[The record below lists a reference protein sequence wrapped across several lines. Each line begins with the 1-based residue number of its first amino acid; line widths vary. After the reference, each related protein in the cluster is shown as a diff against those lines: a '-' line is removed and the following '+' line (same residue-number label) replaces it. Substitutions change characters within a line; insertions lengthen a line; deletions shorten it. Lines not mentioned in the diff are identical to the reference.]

1 MPTTSTATT
10 RFTGRQ
16 QANAAAGSA
25 SLALLLAACS
35 SPSARPAD
43 APAAPGANRPSVV
56 VRSVGA
62 SVYTPEPG
70 RAADAGLQRACQAWT
85 LDRDDVAR
93 FFAASREYPEGTQDA
108 FYALPSTIS
117 GQFTAD
123 GQTWDDRINAAATAT
138 WIHGARARTF
148 GCSDRAC
155 APLVLLM
162 PDDNA
167 GR

>member
-1 MPTTSTATT
+1 M
-10 RFTGRQ
+10 
-16 QANAAAGSA
+16 
-25 SLALLLAACS
+25 
-35 SPSARPAD
+35 
-43 APAAPGANRPSVV
+43 

-62 SVYTPEPG
+62 PVYAPEPG

-93 FFAASREYPEGTQDA
+93 FFAASREYSDGTQGA
-108 FYALPSTIS
+108 FYALPCTIS
-117 GQFTAD
+117 GQLTAD
-123 GQTWDDRINAAATAT
+123 GQIGNYRINAAATAT
-138 WIHGARARTF
+138 WIHGERVRTF